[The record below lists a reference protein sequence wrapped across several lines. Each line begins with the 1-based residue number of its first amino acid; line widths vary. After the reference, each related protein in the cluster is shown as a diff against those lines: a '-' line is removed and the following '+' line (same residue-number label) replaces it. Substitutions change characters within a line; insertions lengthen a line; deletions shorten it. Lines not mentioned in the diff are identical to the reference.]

1 MDIKKLLLQL
11 VKMMSEPKKCANR
24 YKAAL
29 FCLTALTSTASFADV
44 TGRVVGVTDGDTIA
58 VLDSTNVLHKVRL
71 SGIDAPEKAQPFGQ
85 KSKQS
90 LSDCAYDKTA
100 TIQGD
105 KLDRYGRLVGK
116 VLVSGVDCNIR
127 QINLGL
133 AWHYKKYMNEQAPD
147 DRLIYAQAEDDAH
160 GKRTGLWGDVN
171 PMPPWE
177 WRRR

>member
-1 MDIKKLLLQL
+1 MAYMCKYIMFFL
-11 VKMMSEPKKCANR
+11 NI
-24 YKAAL
+24 AAL
-29 FCLTALTSTASFADV
+29 FLLTFTSKPSFADV
-44 TGRVVGVTDGDTIA
+44 SGRVVGITDGDTLT
-58 VLDSTNVLHKVRL
+58 VLDSSRTQYKVRL
-71 SGIDAPEKAQPFGQ
+71 AGIDAPEKKQPFGQ

-116 VLVSGVDCNIR
+116 VLVSGVDCNLR
-127 QINLGL
+127 QISQGL

-147 DRLIYAQAEDDAH
+147 DRLTYAQAEENARS
-160 GKRTGLWGDVN
+160 KKTGLWSDVN

>member
-1 MDIKKLLLQL
+1 MKNYITIF
-11 VKMMSEPKKCANR
+11 N
-24 YKAAL
+24 AAL
-29 FCLTALTSTASFADV
+29 LCLTLLASTPSLADV
-44 TGRVVGVTDGDTIA
+44 TGRVVGITDGDTIT
-58 VLDSTNVLHKVRL
+58 VLDNTNVQHKVRL
-71 SGIDAPEKAQPFGQ
+71 AGIDAPEKKQPFGQ

-116 VLVSGVDCNIR
+116 VIADGVDCNLR
-127 QINLGL
+127 QIYQGL

-147 DRLIYAQAEDDAH
+147 DRLIYAQAEEDARS
-160 GKRTGLWGDVN
+160 KKAGLWSDVN
-171 PMPPWE
+171 PMPPWM